1 MNQLKRLY
9 SLILE
14 NPNDKMLGTK
24 VRELYGTDAFKWD
37 KLKGSVTRE
46 QALNRLDYLKE
57 ELTYEGYHDGWTL
70 NGMKEECKW
79 LELELSKLEDKQ
91 LELF

>member
-37 KLKGSVTRE
+37 K
-46 QALNRLDYLKE
+46 
-57 ELTYEGYHDGWTL
+57 
-70 NGMKEECKW
+70 
-79 LELELSKLEDKQ
+79 
-91 LELF
+91 

>member
-37 KLKGSVTRE
+37 KLKSNITRE
-46 QALNRLDYLKE
+46 QALNRLDYLQTDSAVLLQKRCS
-57 ELTYEGYHDGWTL
+57 TL
-70 NGMKEECKW
+70 QMPKNK
-79 LELELSKLEDKQ
+79 
-91 LELF
+91 